1 MRWWLNLERLSV
13 NKKIK
18 VLFIFI
24 PLFFIIFK
32 VEVAESQLPR
42 CSVQASAM
50 SFGNYD
56 IFLKIPL
63 DSTGTVTVHCTANV
77 PKATL
82 SLGTSPNS
90 GSFNP
95 RKMKRS
101 GGADLLTYNIYTDA
115 SRTTI
120 FGDGNSGT
128 AKIEL
133 TRPRP
138 GGKPEPWS
146 QTATIYGRIPPGQD
160 VSVGSYADALT
171 VTVEP

>member
-1 MRWWLNLERLSV
+1 M

-18 VLFIFI
+18 LLLIIIFI
-24 PLFFIIFK
+24 SLFFIFFK
-32 VEVAESQLPR
+32 VEISESQPSR
-42 CSVQASAM
+42 CTVGATPVN
-50 SFGNYD
+50 FGNYD
-56 IFLKIPL
+56 IFLNIPV
-63 DSTGTVTVHCTANV
+63 DSTGTVSVSCSANV

-82 SLGTSPNS
+82 SLGISPNS

-95 RKMKRS
+95 RKMRRS
-101 GGADLLTYNIYTDA
+101 GGTDLLNYNIYTDA

-133 TRPRP
+133 RRPPP

-146 QTATIYGRIPPGQD
+146 QTITIYGRIPPGQD
-160 VSVGSYADALT
+160 VSVGNYTDALT
-171 VTVEP
+171 VTVDP